1 MKVSDLISIGRIW
14 CAEIRYRKPDGAR
27 KAANELAERINLYLQ
42 GNAPFLSVRVSPFQF
57 YELLVYHTEKAYKYT
72 DFTSCFDADMSMST
86 TRWIYEFVLGSR
98 DIDDFK
104 GYILTDANKKRV
116 QSFVAIVFIAE
127 YGRGYT
133 NSQDVLTQYLRD
145 VLNGR
150 DRWSNLKSRFAPALT
165 YREDENTPYID
176 PSSLNNYNSSLKCK

>member
-1 MKVSDLISIGRIW
+1 
-14 CAEIRYRKPDGAR
+14 
-27 KAANELAERINLYLQ
+27 
-42 GNAPFLSVRVSPFQF
+42 
-57 YELLVYHTEKAYKYT
+57 
-72 DFTSCFDADMSMST
+72 MST
-86 TRWIYEFVLGSR
+86 TKWIYDFVLGSR

-104 GYILTDANKKRV
+104 GYTFTDAKKKLV

-133 NSQDVLTQYLRD
+133 NSQEVLTTYLGD

-165 YREDENTPYID
+165 YREDENTPYIN
-176 PSSLNNYNSSLKCK
+176 PSS

>member
-1 MKVSDLISIGRIW
+1 MKVSDLISIGRTW
-14 CAEIRYRKPDGAR
+14 CGEIRYRKPDGAR

-57 YELLVYHTEKAYKYT
+57 YELLVYHTGKSYKYT
-72 DFTSCFDADMSMST
+72 AFTSCFDADKST
-86 TRWIYEFVLGSR
+86 TRWIYDFVLGNR
-98 DIDDFK
+98 DINDFK
-104 GYILTDANKKRV
+104 GYTFTDAKKIYV

-133 NSQDVLTQYLRD
+133 NSQDVLTAYLWD

-165 YREDENTPYID
+165 YREDETTPYID
-176 PSSLNNYNSSLKCK
+176 PSS

>member
-1 MKVSDLISIGRIW
+1 MKVSDLISIGRTW
-14 CAEIRYRKPDGAR
+14 CAEIRYRKPDRAR

-57 YELLVYHTEKAYKYT
+57 YELLVYHTGKAYKYT
-72 DFTSCFDADMSMST
+72 AFTSCFDADMST
-86 TRWIYEFVLGSR
+86 TRWIYDFVLGNR
-98 DIDDFK
+98 DINDFK
-104 GYILTDANKKRV
+104 GYTLTEAKKSLV
-116 QSFVAIVFIAE
+116 QSFVTIVFIAE

-133 NSQDVLTQYLRD
+133 NSQDVLTAYLRD

-165 YREDENTPYID
+165 YREDENTPYIE
-176 PSSLNNYNSSLKCK
+176 PSSY